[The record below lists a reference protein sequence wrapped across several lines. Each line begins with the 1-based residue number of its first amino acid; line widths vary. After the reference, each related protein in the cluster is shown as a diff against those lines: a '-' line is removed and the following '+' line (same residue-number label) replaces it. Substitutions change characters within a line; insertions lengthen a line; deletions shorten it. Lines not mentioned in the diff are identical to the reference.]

1 MLHSHLVFGV
11 RNIRVEYAI
20 LLNRFSTVQAAIEFS
35 SFLTLVASNN
45 MTTRSI
51 YNWFVIIVIRFYHF
65 KRRMVTIQ
73 MVTARLLLHHEF
85 SIAQL
90 TF

>member
-20 LLNRFSTVQAAIEFS
+20 LLNRFSTVKATIELS

-73 MVTARLLLHHEF
+73 ITARLLLHHEF